1 MNRGKG
7 MEKKFREMKKNA
19 DRQMKE
25 RRLKRDE
32 EGRVILQMNVK
43 QDDSFL
49 SEFSETQSSVISE
62 GVAEFIENETNAVLP
77 HEELTLRIKSNC
89 IDEREEKIYGAAIKE
104 YYMKKYIANEQEIKR
119 NRIITL
125 ILALSGIFALAV
137 QLMYSFI
144 EGDPLW
150 VSVMEIVAW
159 VLLWEATD
167 KGLLEAR
174 VLRVKRKRFLAFL
187 SMKIEFLPLETAQPA
202 FSEEEQKLKQ

>member
-1 MNRGKG
+1 MSNN
-7 MEKKFREMKKNA
+7 FREMKKNA

-62 GVAEFIENETNAVLP
+62 SVAEFIENETNAVLP
-77 HEELTLRIKSNC
+77 HEELTLQIKSNC
-89 IDEREEKIYGAAIKE
+89 IDDREEKIYGAAIKE
-104 YYMKKYIANEQEIKR
+104 YYMKKYIANEQEIRR
-119 NRIITL
+119 NRVITVML
-125 ILALSGIFALAV
+125 TLAGLFALAV
-137 QLMYSFI
+137 QLLYSFFV
-144 EGDPLW
+144 GDPLW

-187 SMKIEFLPLETAQPA
+187 SMKIEFLPLGTEQTV
-202 FSEEEQKLKQ
+202 FGEEDRSLKQ